1 MAGNSQNRAQRSR
14 NRVSLRERMTLKLAE
29 KRIQAL
35 ECRVKQLEG
44 RLPYSDTPKANQ
56 SGRLTHRSIAEALEP
71 RPVIWTEYNK

>member
-1 MAGNSQNRAQRSR
+1 MADNSQNRAQRSR
-14 NRVSLRERMTLKLAE
+14 NRVSLRESMTLKLAE

-44 RLPYSDTPKANQ
+44 RLPYSDTSKAKQ
-56 SGRLTHRSIAEALEP
+56 SGQTHRSMAEAFEP